1 MSLRDRCVDKIG
13 AGQNRRVYLHPDDP
27 GLVVKIAKN
36 PETHTWRGPEENG
49 RPYRKQSDFANSMEW
64 RIWER
69 VRGTDLEQWFVPCV
83 SLSPDLMELVQRRA
97 DEAAGVPADY
107 PDWLIDSK
115 LANWGVFESRVRR
128 LDYADRRI
136 LVAVDALLR

>member
-1 MSLRDRCVDKIG
+1 M
-13 AGQNRRVYLHPDDP
+13 P
-27 GLVVKIAKN
+27 
-36 PETHTWRGPEENG
+36 
-49 RPYRKQSDFANSMEW
+49 
-64 RIWER
+64 
-69 VRGTDLEQWFVPCV
+69 
-83 SLSPDLMELVQRRA
+83 